1 MWDTKKITI
10 AIVLVLLAGGSWWL
24 SRGVAPPAA
33 EHNLEARHDPDYI
46 IENFSATVMNEL
58 GRRRYILHARKLVH
72 YFDDDTSELEQPYL
86 IQFQDG
92 TAPIHARSNHGWL
105 SSGAS
110 EIVMTG
116 AVHVAR
122 NRDPRDAGAQ
132 VTTDKLTIELDK

>member
-10 AIVLVLLAGGSWWL
+10 AVVLMLLGGGSWWL
-24 SRGVAPPAA
+24 SGRVSPP
-33 EHNLEARHDPDYI
+33 EVEKNLEARHDPDYI

-58 GRRRYILHARKLVH
+58 GRRRYILNARKLVH
-72 YFDDDTSELEQPYL
+72 FPDDDTSELEQPYL

-92 TAPIHARSNHGWL
+92 AAPIHARSHYGWL
-105 SSGAS
+105 SSGAT

-132 VTTDKLTIELDK
+132 ITTDKLTIELDK